1 MTDYDIYPVHLM
13 DAAKVNHKV
22 MGWTMRFNDVLDAEM
37 LRSAMKTLVEV
48 GNWRKLG
55 GRLRRNVSDIC
66 RHSGLTCPATIMKN
80 ISNSEEQS
88 KGQLEIHVPK
98 QFTEEFPAFEYK
110 HDTEFQD
117 KTLNSHPVGRAFL
130 GPTDQPS
137 IQQLPET
144 LRQFMA
150 PEDFP
155 DTVDG
160 LVESDKPQ
168 VAITIV
174 SFKDA
179 TLVSLAIPHTLGDI
193 VTLVQMIHNWSLVVA
208 GRVKEVP
215 PCLDAHTDALE
226 EVANDPAIPADVSC
240 LMEKKRLGRLGV
252 AKFIVRQLWER
263 SQRNRQLRAVYI
275 PKDAYQRLISKVRAD
290 AQQQSSSESDED
302 KKKLKREV
310 KLGEADIVTAWLT
323 RIIASQEVGPRPVTI
338 LSLYNIRYQLKSLL
352 QAKGMFAQIMVSIT
366 CATFPG
372 DTAAKNTLAQNAQSY
387 RQQVAEQSTPEQ
399 VVAYLRL
406 VRRELKGG
414 SPSLAIYG
422 EADALLIFCN
432 PLAKLNLMRMANFAP
447 AVLPSGEETGEV
459 KKRMNP
465 PGTIVCN
472 VFNPL
477 NWKDAGLDALFPLGA
492 DHSGGNWIM
501 AKMSPESWD
510 TLEKELK
517 NL

>member
-1 MTDYDIYPVHLM
+1 M
-13 DAAKVNHKV
+13 
-22 MGWTMRFNDVLDAEM
+22 
-37 LRSAMKTLVEV
+37 
-48 GNWRKLG
+48 
-55 GRLRRNVSDIC
+55 
-66 RHSGLTCPATIMKN
+66 
-80 ISNSEEQS
+80 
-88 KGQLEIHVPK
+88 EIHVPK
-98 QFTEEFPAFEYK
+98 QFNEEFPAFEYK
-110 HDTEFQD
+110 HDTQFKD
-117 KTLNSHPVGRAFL
+117 KSLDSHPVGRVFPT
-130 GPTDQPS
+130 PTDQPS

-150 PEDFP
+150 PDDHP
-155 DTVDG
+155 DTVEG
-160 LVESDKPQ
+160 LIETNKSQ
-168 VAITIV
+168 ISLTIV

-179 TLVSLAIPHTLGDI
+179 TLVSVALPHTLGDV
-193 VTLVQMIHNWSLVVA
+193 VTLVQMIHNVSLVLA
-208 GRVKEVP
+208 GRTKDVP

-226 EVANDPAIPADVSC
+226 DVANDASIPLDAGC
-240 LMEKKRLGRLGV
+240 LMEKKRLGRYGV

-263 SQRNRQLRAVYI
+263 SQRNRQLRMVYI
-275 PKDAYQRLISKVRAD
+275 PKDVYQRLISKVRAD
-290 AQQQSSSESDED
+290 AQPSSSESDGD
-302 KKKLKREV
+302 KKQTERDAKLDEV
-310 KLGEADIVTAWLT
+310 DIVTAWLT

-372 DTAAKNTLAQNAQSY
+372 DTAAKNTLAQTAQSY

-406 VRRELKGG
+406 VRNELKGG
-414 SPSLAIYG
+414 SPSLAVYG

-432 PLAKLNLMRMANFAP
+432 PLAKLNLVKMARFGP
-447 AVLPSGEETGEV
+447 AVISSGTETAGAEGR
-459 KKRMNP
+459 KNP

-492 DHSGGNWIM
+492 DHAGGNWIM

-510 TLEKELK
+510 TLAEELK
-517 NL
+517 KL